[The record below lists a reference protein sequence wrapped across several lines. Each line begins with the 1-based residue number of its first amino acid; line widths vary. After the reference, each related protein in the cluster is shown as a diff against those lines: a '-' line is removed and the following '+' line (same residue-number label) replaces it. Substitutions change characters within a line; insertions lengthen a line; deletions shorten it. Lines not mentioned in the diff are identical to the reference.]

1 MFRIS
6 QDTGTGLQNN
16 VELFDRIRI
25 GAQELGKSNTEVL
38 QLVEAVDMLAASG
51 GTSQEAVGNAT
62 LQLSQALA
70 GGILRAEEFNSIVE
84 NTPKIAQAI
93 AEGLDTSIGGLRG
106 MVLEGEVLADD
117 VFSALLSQTDQ
128 ISEDFEEMPIRL
140 GRATTTMGNSVTAA
154 LGKIDSQLGVTGA
167 LADGINDAAGALDN
181 LVEAFQDGELD
192 DSLELLSDI
201 SITLAS
207 AAAPYAAY
215 TTALTIATAAQRG
228 FNFVVRANPIGL
240 AVAAAAALGGV
251 MFTLT
256 NNTDSAADA
265 VKKLTDNTVKLD
277 KAQRMLVINEAEK
290 EKIKLQKELANVIKQ
305 QTVEQERFNKQLDI
319 YAANAELDSFREPIT
334 NPFSEEDIKTVDKYG
349 ERIATLK
356 QGILELDEAIKK
368 ASTFEME
375 PIEATV
381 SPKSLKI
388 QEPTQKK

>member
-201 SITLAS
+201 GITLAS
-207 AAAPYAAY
+207 AAIAY
-215 TTALTIATAAQRG
+215 KGIH
-228 FNFVVRANPIGL
+228 NSV
-240 AVAAAAALGGV
+240 
-251 MFTLT
+251 
-256 NNTDSAADA
+256 NNRYSGSAW
-265 VKKLTDNTVKLD
+265 
-277 KAQRMLVINEAEK
+277 I
-290 EKIKLQKELANVIKQ
+290 
-305 QTVEQERFNKQLDI
+305 
-319 YAANAELDSFREPIT
+319 
-334 NPFSEEDIKTVDKYG
+334 
-349 ERIATLK
+349 
-356 QGILELDEAIKK
+356 
-368 ASTFEME
+368 
-375 PIEATV
+375 
-381 SPKSLKI
+381 
-388 QEPTQKK
+388 

>member
-201 SITLAS
+201 GITL
-207 AAAPYAAY
+207 
-215 TTALTIATAAQRG
+215 G
-228 FNFVVRANPIGL
+228 
-240 AVAAAAALGGV
+240 
-251 MFTLT
+251 
-256 NNTDSAADA
+256 
-265 VKKLTDNTVKLD
+265 
-277 KAQRMLVINEAEK
+277 
-290 EKIKLQKELANVIKQ
+290 
-305 QTVEQERFNKQLDI
+305 
-319 YAANAELDSFREPIT
+319 
-334 NPFSEEDIKTVDKYG
+334 
-349 ERIATLK
+349 
-356 QGILELDEAIKK
+356 
-368 ASTFEME
+368 
-375 PIEATV
+375 
-381 SPKSLKI
+381 
-388 QEPTQKK
+388 